1 MLSRLSPTQGFDA
14 EHCGDPGP
22 MTDSD
27 ADPETAEAPN
37 SLAEAEEEAARAQS
51 RAEEAR
57 ARAMR
62 LRRQAEA
69 ASSDQLDANDNTEV
83 AESDST
89 AVEDGAGDA
98 EPPSGKSRPRRIRV
112 RRPGRKAMGVGAIV
126 LVSASLATSGY
137 MVWQHLTLAHERQH
151 AAEFA
156 AAARNG
162 VEMFMSIDSD
172 HAKENVQRI
181 IDNTTGQLKSQLEV
195 AANYMVKNAQ
205 EAKVTT
211 KATVEDVAVESMTD
225 NSAVVLVV
233 AKSDTTNPDKTK
245 RPPAL
250 WRLSVDLDRDG
261 GQLKMSKVEFVQ

>member
-1 MLSRLSPTQGFDA
+1 
-14 EHCGDPGP
+14 

-27 ADPETAEAPN
+27 ARPETAEAPH
-37 SLAEAEEEAARAQS
+37 SLTEAEVAAARAQS

-62 LRRQAEA
+62 LRRQAETP
-69 ASSDQLDANDNTEV
+69 SDNQPDATDN
-83 AESDST
+83 ADAKDSDTT
-89 AVEDGAGDA
+89 AEDGVGQAA
-98 EPPSGKSRPRRIRV
+98 EPTTPRSRRWQLRKV
-112 RRPGRKAMGVGAIV
+112 RRLGPTVVRAAAIV

-137 MVWQHLTLAHERQH
+137 IVWQHFTLAHQRQR

-156 AAARNG
+156 TAARNG
-162 VEMFMSIDSD
+162 VEMFMSIDPD
-172 HAKENVQRI
+172 HAKENFQRI
-181 IDNTTGQLKSQLEV
+181 IGNTTGQLKSQLEV

-245 RPPAL
+245 RPPVT
-250 WRLSVDLDRDG
+250 WRLSVDVNRDS